1 MFNFENLTTKSRE
14 ALMRAQEIAQNL
26 GHPQIDPLH
35 MLSSLMEDKEG
46 IVLTILTQ
54 LGIDDRRLKIIIG
67 NALRVLPRMVS
78 NMSVGQLF
86 MGQNMMR
93 VLERAQEEADQMK
106 DDYVSVEHLFLALM
120 GEEGMITDALRRSQT
135 LDMSDEYKEI
145 SYQNVL
151 NILKGIRGSS
161 RITDTEPESQYQALK
176 SYGRD
181 LTQLAREE
189 KLDPIIGREEEIRRV
204 MQVLTRR
211 KKNNPVLIGEAGV
224 GKTAIVEGLAQRIVS
239 GDVPDIL
246 KNKRVVA
253 LDLGAMIAGTK
264 FRGEFEK
271 RLKALLQEVKDASG
285 EVILFIDEMH
295 TLVGAGQAEGAMDAS
310 NMLKPA
316 LARGEL
322 HAIGA
327 TTIKEY
333 QKYVEKDPAL
343 ERRFQQIYVKEP
355 SVEDTIAILRGIKE
369 KYEVHHGVHITD
381 KALVFATQLSN
392 RYISDRFLPDKAVDL
407 MDEAGSSLR
416 MEIDSMPEEIDILKR
431 SLIKLEIEKKA
442 LEKEQDDE
450 SKKRLRKVKQ
460 EISETQ
466 EQNNK
471 LMAKWKAE
479 KELISKMNQTKKEID
494 DLKTKAEIAER
505 ASNLEMVAEIKY
517 SQIPQKEKELKKTEV
532 ELKRTQKGN
541 SILNREI
548 GEEEIAKVVSRWTG
562 IPVQKMLQ
570 NEKEKLLNM
579 EDVISGRIVNQK
591 RAIRAVSDA
600 IRRSRADVTSPN
612 RPIGTFIFVGPT
624 GVGKTELVKAL
635 ADFMF
640 NDEHA
645 MVRIDMSEYMERHS
659 TARLIGAPPG
669 YIGYDEGGQLT
680 DKIRRRPYSVVLFD
694 EIEKAHPETFNLF
707 LQILDEGRLTDA
719 KGRTVN
725 FNNTIIIMTSN
736 IGNDVIRDYAPIG
749 FDSGKK
755 EEKASEDYEVM
766 KTKVLEEIR
775 KKFKPEFLNR
785 IDEIIVFEYLRKQE
799 LEKIVDLEIK
809 KTTKQLSTKGIKLE
823 ITKDAKQFLA
833 DEGFDP
839 DYGARPLKRA
849 IQTHILNKIAELII
863 AENIKKGEIIKVGIK
878 DKKIEISKNMNN

>member
-26 GHPQIDPLH
+26 GHPQIDSLH

-120 GEEGMITDALRRSQT
+120 SEEGMITDALRRSQT

-181 LTQLAREE
+181 LTQLAKEE
-189 KLDPIIGREEEIRRV
+189 KLDPIIGREDEIRRV

-239 GDVPDIL
+239 GDIPDNL

-442 LEKEQDDE
+442 LEKEQDDDA
-450 SKKRLRKVKQ
+450 KKRLKKIKQ
-460 EISETQ
+460 EISEIQ

-479 KELISKMNQTKKEID
+479 KELISKMNQAKKEID

-505 ASNLEMVAEIKY
+505 ASNLERVAEIKY

-591 RAIRAVSDA
+591 RAIKAVSDA
-600 IRRSRADVTSPN
+600 IRRSRADVTSLN

-669 YIGYDEGGQLT
+669 YVGYDEGGQLT

-833 DEGFDP
+833 NEGFDP

-878 DKKIEISKNMNN
+878 DKKIEITKT

>member
-26 GHPQIDPLH
+26 GHPQIDSLH
-35 MLSSLMEDKEG
+35 MLSSLIEDKEG
-46 IVLTILTQ
+46 IALTILTQ

-78 NMSVGQLF
+78 SMSVGQLF

-106 DDYVSVEHLFLALM
+106 DDYVSVEHLFLALIN
-120 GEEGMITDALRRSQT
+120 EEGMIIDALRRSQT

-189 KLDPIIGREEEIRRV
+189 KLDPIIGREDEIRRV

-211 KKNNPVLIGEAGV
+211 KKNNPVLIGEAG
-224 GKTAIVEGLAQRIVS
+224 VEGLAQRIVS

-327 TTIKEY
+327 TTTKEY

-355 SVEDTIAILRGIKE
+355 STEDTIAILRGIKE

-407 MDEAGSSLR
+407 MDEACSSLR
-416 MEIDSMPEEIDILKR
+416 MEIDSIPEEIDILKR

-450 SKKRLRKVKQ
+450 SKKRLRKVRQ
-460 EISETQ
+460 EIGEIQ

-479 KELISKMNQTKKEID
+479 KELIGKMNQAKKDID

-505 ASNLEMVAEIKY
+505 ASNLERVAEIKY
-517 SQIPQKEKELKKTEV
+517 SQIPQKEKELKKTET
-532 ELKRTQKGN
+532 ELKRMQKGN

-548 GEEEIAKVVSRWTG
+548 GDEEIAKVVSRWTG

-570 NEKEKLLNM
+570 NEKDKLLNM

-591 RAIRAVSDA
+591 RAINAVSNA
-600 IRRSRADVTSPN
+600 IRRSRADVTPPN

-749 FDSGKK
+749 FSSGKK

-766 KTKVLEEIR
+766 KAKVLEEIR

-823 ITKDAKQFLA
+823 ISKDAKQFLA

-878 DKKIEISKNMNN
+878 DKKIEITKT

>member
-26 GHPQIDPLH
+26 GHPQIDSLH

-46 IVLTILTQ
+46 IALTILTQ

-67 NALRVLPRMVS
+67 NALRVLPRIVS

-106 DDYVSVEHLFLALM
+106 DDYVSVEHLFLALIN
-120 GEEGMITDALRRSQT
+120 EEGMIIDALRRSQT

-189 KLDPIIGREEEIRRV
+189 KIDPIIGREDEIRRV

-271 RLKALLQEVKDASG
+271 RLKSLLQEVKDASG

-327 TTIKEY
+327 TTTKEY

-355 SVEDTIAILRGIKE
+355 STEDTIAILRGIKE

-407 MDEAGSSLR
+407 MDEACSSLR
-416 MEIDSMPEEIDILKR
+416 MEIDSIPEEIDILKR

-450 SKKRLRKVKQ
+450 SKKRIKKVKQ
-460 EISETQ
+460 ETSETQ

-471 LMAKWKAE
+471 LMVKWKAE
-479 KELISKMNQTKKEID
+479 KELISKMNQVKKEID

-505 ASNLEMVAEIKY
+505 ASDLERVAEIKY

-548 GEEEIAKVVSRWTG
+548 GDEEIAKVVSRWTG

-579 EDVISGRIVNQK
+579 ENVISGRIVNQK
-591 RAIRAVSDA
+591 RAINAVSNA
-600 IRRSRADVTSPN
+600 IRRSRADVTPPN

-640 NDEHA
+640 SDEHA

-669 YIGYDEGGQLT
+669 YVGYDEGGQLT

-755 EEKASEDYEVM
+755 EEKASEDYEIM

-833 DEGFDP
+833 NEGFDP

-878 DKKIEISKNMNN
+878 DKKIEISKI